1 MDSAHH
7 GWPSDLEHEQD
18 TPSDLGYEQD
28 APSDLGH
35 NQDAPSDL
43 GHKQDAPSEQSV
55 HPPHSHGALE
65 ISPDDPKPFL
75 FGADTDNT
83 GSESSENGGQ
93 LYRKHKR
100 HAADAP
106 DRIEIPVHITGAF
119 DSAVGDRRMAYNK
132 FLVRMKSV
140 KHFSLAAVLAT
151 LDLTEADVVYGA
163 VKAYAYTGYGTRR
176 ETVFYQ
182 FYDMEGF
189 YRVFRM
195 IRKPRAVN
203 LTVGPQHKE
212 WFGWSSVGLS
222 KRGQWKS
229 RKSR

>member
-106 DRIEIPVHITGAF
+106 DRIEIPVHITGASHNREVSNMF
-119 DSAVGDRRMAYNK
+119 DQLTNHDSSDLFAKDTPAVV
-132 FLVRMKSV
+132 LV
-140 KHFSLAAVLAT
+140 VLA
-151 LDLTEADVVYGA
+151 VV
-163 VKAYAYTGYGTRR
+163 
-176 ETVFYQ
+176 
-182 FYDMEGF
+182 
-189 YRVFRM
+189 
-195 IRKPRAVN
+195 
-203 LTVGPQHKE
+203 VGRCP
-212 WFGWSSVGLS
+212 
-222 KRGQWKS
+222 
-229 RKSR
+229 